1 MGNCGDG
8 DGIQKKLL
16 PKSKSPV
23 QSGPSK
29 DWKTPGERTGS
40 GSVPTKEQLQNEYDW
55 HSSQVTFK
63 VDKVG
68 LLQGFMQDEI
78 IASHTCF
85 GGHMDVNC

>member
-1 MGNCGDG
+1 MGHGGDG
-8 DGIQKKLL
+8 DGIQKKPL

-29 DWKTPGERTGS
+29 DWKTPGERTGSGS

-68 LLQGFMQDEI
+68 LLVPCKVHELPNPKGVDE
-78 IASHTCF
+78 AR
-85 GGHMDVNC
+85 